1 MTAEAR
7 GCEAGGMRRIC
18 VVPVVFASLAA
29 CGADDA
35 PGGVDA
41 PSSPVDAAAD
51 AQPTPDAPSIDAP
64 PAALTLTS
72 TVITEGGVIPDM
84 YSCQGT
90 NVSPPLSWSGGPSAA
105 GYAVVLTDRSNNL
118 VHSIIWDIPGT
129 VTSLPENVSK
139 VAEPPTPA
147 GSKQPPAYDNQ
158 TRGYLGP
165 CPGSMHTYE
174 FMVYAV
180 DEHPL
185 TGVTLSSNRTAVRSA
200 LMANMVAT
208 ATLTATFTP

>member
-1 MTAEAR
+1 MWR
-7 GCEAGGMRRIC
+7 NC
-18 VVPVVFASLAA
+18 VIPVLFASLAG
-29 CGADDA
+29 CGSDDA

-41 PSSPVDAAAD
+41 PATPADAAAD
-51 AQPTPDAPSIDAP
+51 GQPAPDAPSIDAP
-64 PAALTLTS
+64 SAALALTS

-90 NVSPPLSWSGGPSAA
+90 NVSPPLSWSGGPTAA
-105 GYAVVLTDRSNNL
+105 GYAVVLTDRSNGL
-118 VHSIIWDIPGT
+118 VHSIIWDIPGS

-147 GSKQPPAYDNQ
+147 GSKQPLAYDNQ

-165 CPGSMHTYE
+165 CPSSMHTYE
-174 FMVYAV
+174 FTVYAV

-185 TGVTLSSNRTAVRSA
+185 TGVMLSSNRTTVRNA
-200 LMANMVAT
+200 LMANMTAT
-208 ATLTATFTP
+208 ASLTATFTP